1 MKGGIIWDLDSQIC
15 IVPRHMHKNP
25 EYRKEGVEML
35 KDPAVLSKIAE
46 IDVDEGVRQAAAK
59 KLSTNKGKRFLLIT
73 LVYS

>member
-1 MKGGIIWDLDSQIC
+1 MGFRLSDL

-59 KLSTNKGKRFLLIT
+59 RLSTIKES
-73 LVYS
+73 VSS